1 MSTLKSSAENLT
13 LNADGANNDIKFQS
27 NGVEKAS
34 IDQDGVIATGG
45 ASLDGAVTINDTG
58 ADVDFRVESDSVTH
72 ALFVDGATGNV
83 GLGDSDP
90 SEAKLSITGVQA
102 GDVGVKIDHDIVDT
116 HALQIAADNTT
127 ARGVD
132 VECNAV
138 TTGSI
143 AKFYSNA
150 SNTSTRELV
159 VIANDHVAATGTTAL
174 YVQQDSEGY
183 ALIID
188 QTGHNTSGDESIY
201 MKLGANCNDTS
212 SYFLRCWNG
221 TAGQAFHVLGTG
233 NCLNQNNSYAGISD
247 LKLKENIVD
256 ANSQWEDIKALQIKN
271 YSLKVDNLDEPN
283 KLGVI
288 AQDLEASGMNGLIE
302 ETSDIEE
309 RPDSDWVAQ
318 DGQTEE
324 DRPNIQTDLGT
335 TTKNVKYSI
344 LYMKSVKALQE
355 AIAKIETLEAKVT
368 ALENA

>member
-159 VIANDHVAATGTTAL
+159 VIANDHIAATGTTAL

-183 ALIID
+183 ALIINH
-188 QTGHNTSGDESIY
+188 TGHNTSGDESIY

-335 TTKNVKYSI
+335 TTKSVKYSI